1 MQGHQAEPGGWVHL
15 LALLVIVLVMA
26 IRLRGVGRLR
36 PLRLERLWVVPAL
49 YLALVVVLF
58 VQAPPP
64 GLGAWVS
71 AAFALLAGGF
81 LGWQRGRLMRI
92 HVDPETHALSQQ
104 SSAAGMI
111 FLVVLIAVRY
121 AARDLGGEM
130 HMNLAIM
137 TDTLAALALGMF
149 SAQRAEMY
157 LRARRMLEAARAG

>member
-1 MQGHQAEPGGWVHL
+1 MHGYQAQPGGWVQVFL
-15 LALLVIVLVMA
+15 IAAIVLVVAM
-26 IRLRGVGRLR
+26 RMRGVGRLR

-49 YLALVVVLF
+49 YLVLVVMLF

-64 GLGAWVS
+64 GLGAWFS
-71 AAFALLAGGF
+71 AGFALVAGGF

-104 SSAAGMI
+104 SSAIGMVFI
-111 FLVVLIAVRY
+111 VVLIAARY

-130 HMNLAIM
+130 HMNMAIM

-157 LRARRMLEAARAG
+157 LRARRMLNAARAG